1 MDAYRSGCGPCE
13 VLWVKKNKPVSSG
26 SQKGPQSVPIRSPE
40 YRDWAV
46 AWIKF
51 RLFSGL
57 TSIKFVCSCNQWL
70 SHTQRS
76 FWPSKLQCG
85 WFMNSSWTFHEL
97 FIKRFQNFKFSWKDH
112 DKFMKFCWN
121 FYDFLMKSSWKIQ
134 PHHADPAHPIHPEDS
149 WVFAIHSWRTAWTR
163 QILLAND
170 FKSHCSATYWKMNV
184 LAVLLSFWLFSK
196 TKSCFCVG
204 WNYVAT
210 KKKIQIE
217 FQTSLRSM

>member
-13 VLWVKKNKPVSSG
+13 VLWVKKTKPVSSG

-57 TSIKFVCSCNQWL
+57 TSVKFVCSCDQWL

-85 WFMNSSWTFHEL
+85 WFMNSSWTFHKKIPKL
-97 FIKRFQNFKFSWKDH
+97 QIFTKWSWSVH
-112 DKFMKFCWN
+112 
-121 FYDFLMKSSWKIQ
+121 
-134 PHHADPAHPIHPEDS
+134 E
-149 WVFAIHSWRTAWTR
+149 
-163 QILLAND
+163 ILL
-170 FKSHCSATYWKMNV
+170 KI
-184 LAVLLSFWLFSK
+184 LWLFNEKFFLLKFLSTMSCCVSK
-196 TKSCFCVG
+196 ASRTFEKISNLSKCLPLVVLFDLCARNSPFHWLQTWLTFNLSLFVG
-204 WNYVAT
+204 CNVIPSNA
-210 KKKIQIE
+210 KNRVL
-217 FQTSLRSM
+217 S